1 MGTQPPVSEK
11 GSGALPPQY
20 VAHFYCGQTAGCIK
34 MTLGT
39 EVGLTQRK
47 LCYMGIQH
55 FLSKKGADPPIF
67 GQRLLWPN
75 GCMDQEGTWHGVR
88 PQPRR
93 LCVRW
98 GPPPPQKG
106 GGAPKFSAHVY
117 CGQTGGWIKMPLGTK
132 VGLIPKDFVFDGH
145 PAMQHAK
152 ITFKK

>member
-1 MGTQPPVSEK
+1 MDEDGTWYGGKPQPRQLCVRWGPSPVSEK
-11 GSGALPPQY
+11 GSGALPPQF

-55 FLSKKGADPPIF
+55 PLSKKGADPPIF

-106 GGAPKFSAHVY
+106 DRAPPQFSA
-117 CGQTGGWIKMPLGTK
+117 ISIL
-132 VGLIPKDFVFDGH
+132 
-145 PAMQHAK
+145 AK
-152 ITFKK
+152 RLYVSRCHLEWR